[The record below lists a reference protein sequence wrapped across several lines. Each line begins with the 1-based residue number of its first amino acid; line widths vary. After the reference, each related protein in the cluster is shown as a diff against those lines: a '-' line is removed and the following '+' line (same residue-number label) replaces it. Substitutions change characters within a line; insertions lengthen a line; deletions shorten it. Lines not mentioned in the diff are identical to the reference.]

1 MEVNLEKETG
11 LVEAVLFLD
20 SEPLNVDAIARIS
33 QLAPQVVEQCL
44 EVLLLSVVVGYDSA
58 VGEHDF
64 VVIVRQVHVWVCVD
78 EPLRVF
84 RCLCAGSRCR

>member
-33 QLAPQVVEQCL
+33 QLAP
-44 EVLLLSVVVGYDSA
+44 
-58 VGEHDF
+58 
-64 VVIVRQVHVWVCVD
+64 
-78 EPLRVF
+78 
-84 RCLCAGSRCR
+84 

>member
-44 EVLLLSVVVGYDSA
+44 EGLKEKYLQENSGIELSLITGGWTLTPKKEYWDVLKERYGNKN
-58 VGEHDF
+58 
-64 VVIVRQVHVWVCVD
+64 
-78 EPLRVF
+78 
-84 RCLCAGSRCR
+84 AG